1 MHCANVLGRLAQSEA
16 AHAAV
21 DRCTAVNP
29 GMSPAYYL
37 ELMRALSDQESVV
50 DRRSSGLYA
59 AKLLNRK

>member
-1 MHCANVLGRLAQSEA
+1 
-16 AHAAV
+16 
-21 DRCTAVNP
+21 
-29 GMSPAYYL
+29 MSPAYYL